1 MVRSALALASV
12 VAIAGSASA
21 NVYVGVGGAI
31 PDSPAP
37 GIVSTIVIGDSF
49 QITDLTFT
57 ILGLTHTWAG
67 DLVATVTHVDSGI
80 SIDLFHRV
88 GRVNSGF
95 GDSSDFGGDYRFG
108 DGETG
113 DLWAAAAAIPGGAV
127 IPGGG
132 YRTSG
137 ANSSAFTS
145 ILALFAGVNV
155 SGTWQLKIQD
165 FAGGDT
171 GAFQGWEIFAVPAP
185 GALALLGLAGLAG
198 RRRRA

>member
-1 MVRSALALASV
+1 MVRSALALASI

-21 NVYVGVGGAI
+21 NVYVGTGGAI
-31 PDSPAP
+31 PDNNPG
-37 GIVSTIVIGDSF
+37 GIVSTIVVGDSF
-49 QITDLTFT
+49 QITDLSFA
-57 ILGLTHTWAG
+57 IVGLTHTWAG

-80 SIDLFHRV
+80 SIDLFNRV
-88 GRVNSGF
+88 GRVNTGF
-95 GDSSDFGGDYRFG
+95 GDSSDFGGTYVFG
-108 DGETG
+108 DGEAG
-113 DLWAAAAAIPGGAV
+113 DLWAAAAAAGGTAI

-132 YRTSG
+132 YRTTG

-155 SGTWQLKIQD
+155 SGTWQLKISD
-165 FAGGDT
+165 LAAGDT
-171 GAFQGWEIFAVPAP
+171 GGFEGWEIRAVPAP